1 MAGLFLSDCEAIT
14 IRPLKTP
21 KGPVQKLF
29 ASSWPGL
36 KRNKVHNLLPLPPR
50 ICPSRQPI

>member
-14 IRPLKTP
+14 IRLLKTP

-29 ASSWPGL
+29 ASSWPGSNENNSPVR
-36 KRNKVHNLLPLPPR
+36 KQK
-50 ICPSRQPI
+50 